1 MQSWSSISRLLGCT
15 AAVVAM
21 VFGFSSANAAEPY
34 NSAQLEYL
42 FKGGEFEFKGPECSF
57 KGPSGA
63 IFYLYS
69 LKFKDGGKF
78 SVERTCRTNNY
89 IIHRLS
95 YEGSGTWVNE
105 NNKLCLT
112 APENASFWKNFSG
125 ENCWKIKRAK
135 WGFDAINSEGKKDF
149 TMTLNEHPKQSSRE
163 ELQTALETVT
173 GGVEVA
179 EKKVEAAPPKEKAK
193 EKPAKTSLAK
203 IENFNLSNSQGLRYK
218 DESEK
223 NYSAVF
229 VDDGTTEIIESKS
242 TFSSKKIFIGGFHV
256 LGKPFSPGHRQLS
269 NSLKNESSLPKLQ
282 SFFKSEIGEELTFIV
297 EERWNGKFG
306 NYCREWKLKALLK
319 DKYKKQIGG
328 WPIKVSE
335 TFVTGVSDYD
345 CGFKRSSWNEK
356 GRKFQDTIIQD
367 EKSGKIIYFERNW
380 IKDGN
385 RFGHGTNDK
394 ETLNLILFKH
404 PVYGETNFKKIAEAN
419 KIQLEKARQTAEA
432 DKFKREEEERRQAVE
447 LKREKEAEEK
457 RRLAAFKKKKQ
468 EADRRNAEKEKQRI
482 AVLEKKKK
490 QEAARLRAV
499 ELKRKKAAEEKRR
512 LAALEKKKQE
522 TARRKAKKEKK
533 EAARLAAKANAD
545 KKGQNGKPSLDDR
558 MATLKRLK
566 DAGLLSEEQFQAKT
580 NAILNEYLGLG
591 GPSKTASA
599 QKAKPSKYADVKF
612 GKYYALVIGN
622 NDYKHLP
629 KLKTAAKD
637 AKAVAKTLRDTFGF
651 EVKTLINATRSQ
663 ILDAF
668 DDYQVKLGKTDNFL
682 LYYAGHGWLDK
693 GQEQGFWLPVNA
705 KTSRRSQWISNATVT
720 STLKALQ
727 AKHVMVVAD
736 SCFSGTLTR
745 GLKVEKRID
754 DYVRHVVD
762 KRARIALTSGG
773 LEPVEDGGG
782 GKNSPFASAFL
793 KILNGSDEV
802 LSGTELFKRV
812 KRPVQVNADQTPNY
826 SDIRKAGHDGGD
838 FLFVRKR

>member
-1 MQSWSSISRLLGCT
+1 
-15 AAVVAM
+15 
-21 VFGFSSANAAEPY
+21 
-34 NSAQLEYL
+34 
-42 FKGGEFEFKGPECSF
+42 
-57 KGPSGA
+57 
-63 IFYLYS
+63 
-69 LKFKDGGKF
+69 
-78 SVERTCRTNNY
+78 
-89 IIHRLS
+89 
-95 YEGSGTWVNE
+95 
-105 NNKLCLT
+105 
-112 APENASFWKNFSG
+112 
-125 ENCWKIKRAK
+125 
-135 WGFDAINSEGKKDF
+135 
-149 TMTLNEHPKQSSRE
+149 MTLNDHPKHSSRE

-193 EKPAKTSLAK
+193 EKPAKADQALLAR
-203 IENFNLSNSQGLRYK
+203 IE
-218 DESEK
+218 
-223 NYSAVF
+223 
-229 VDDGTTEIIESKS
+229 
-242 TFSSKKIFIGGFHV
+242 
-256 LGKPFSPGHRQLS
+256 
-269 NSLKNESSLPKLQ
+269 
-282 SFFKSEIGEELTFIV
+282 
-297 EERWNGKFG
+297 
-306 NYCREWKLKALLK
+306 KLKQEAEEARKALEARKAKEVKEAELI
-319 DKYKKQIGG
+319 KK
-328 WPIKVSE
+328 
-335 TFVTGVSDYD
+335 
-345 CGFKRSSWNEK
+345 
-356 GRKFQDTIIQD
+356 
-367 EKSGKIIYFERNW
+367 
-380 IKDGN
+380 
-385 RFGHGTNDK
+385 
-394 ETLNLILFKH
+394 
-404 PVYGETNFKKIAEAN
+404 
-419 KIQLEKARQTAEA
+419 KA
-432 DKFKREEEERRQAVE
+432 EEERQQAAE
-447 LKREKEAEEK
+447 FKRKRDAEEK
-457 RRLAAFKKKKQ
+457 QRLAVLKKKKQ
-468 EADRRNAEKEKQRI
+468 EADRRKAEKEKQRI
-482 AVLEKKKK
+482 AALEKKKK

-622 NDYKHLP
+622 NNYKHLP

-637 AKAVAKTLRDTFGF
+637 AKAVAATLRDTFGF

-668 DDYQVKLGKTDNFL
+668 DDYEGILGKSDNLL

-693 GQEQGFWLPVNA
+693 GREQGYWLPVDA
-705 KTSRRSQWISNATVT
+705 KLNRRSQWIPN
-720 STLKALQ
+720 STITDTLRALR

-745 GLKVEKRID
+745 GLKVTKRID
-754 DYVRHVVD
+754 DYVRYVVG
-762 KRARIALTSGG
+762 KKARIALTSGG

-782 GKNSPFASAFL
+782 GKNSPPFATAFL
-793 KILNGSDEV
+793 KVLNGAGEV
-802 LSGTELFKRV
+802 LTGTDLFKRI

-826 SDIRKAGHDGGD
+826 ADIRKAGHDGGD